1 MDYIKYINQLSL
13 VSTRIN
19 ELLSDGHFELSQEYL
34 RYIHKYL
41 FKDIYPSNGEYR
53 TYDLTKN
60 EMTLN
65 EKSVIYASYN
75 TIETYLKYDL
85 VEERKVNYSKLSKEV
100 QVKKIA
106 DFTARLW
113 STHAFSEGN
122 TRVVAVF
129 IQKYLHHLGYKTDN
143 NIFKENS
150 RFFRNALVKASYYNE
165 SLHIHLDQKPLIAFF
180 TKVMIDPT
188 IELDEDTV
196 YVNELFEPLQLVN
209 RPDINSPYI
218 KSLLAKFVESRDIP
232 EDIDINASGTMQY
245 FLNWLEELKT
255 GAKNYAAYLSSL
267 NLELK
272 NYYLCEVGTGQ
283 YDSILYNSNYRGI
296 ILSPYCKGFN
306 YYNGNIIVNGNL
318 EFINGTPLIVPSS
331 KTRKAHYPVDL
342 GIKTF
347 LTENANSL
355 NKVSSWLNLKDSSHS
370 LIIGAYGCV
379 DDADI
384 SKKIA
389 ILDYFHNKYPDE
401 FTMSST
407 SINNTYCQVLASKKL
422 VKKK

>member
-13 VSTRIN
+13 ISTRIN
-19 ELLSDGHFELSQEYL
+19 ELLSDGYFELSQEYL

-53 TYDLTKN
+53 TYDLIKN

-85 VEERKVNYSKLSKEV
+85 DEEKKINYSKLSKEV
-100 QVKKIA
+100 QVRKIA

-122 TRVVAVF
+122 TRTIAVF

-347 LTENANSL
+347 LTENTKSL
-355 NKVSSWLNLKDSSHS
+355 EKVSSWLNLKDSSHS

-389 ILDYFHNKYPDE
+389 IIDYFHNKYPDE

>member
-13 VSTRIN
+13 ISTRIN

-53 TYDLTKN
+53 TYDLIKN

-85 VEERKVNYSKLSKEV
+85 DEEKKINYSKLSKEV
-100 QVKKIA
+100 QVRKIA

-122 TRVVAVF
+122 TRTIAVF

-255 GAKNYAAYLSSL
+255 GAKNYAAYLLSL

-347 LTENANSL
+347 LTENTKSL
-355 NKVSSWLNLKDSSHS
+355 EKVSSWLNLKDSSHS

>member
-13 VSTRIN
+13 ISTRIN

-53 TYDLTKN
+53 TYDLIKN

-85 VEERKVNYSKLSKEV
+85 DEEKKINYSKLSKKV
-100 QVKKIA
+100 QVRKIA

-122 TRVVAVF
+122 TRTIAVF

-347 LTENANSL
+347 LTENTKSL
-355 NKVSSWLNLKDSSHS
+355 EKVSSWLNLKDSSHS

-401 FTMSST
+401 FTMSTT

>member
-53 TYDLTKN
+53 TYDLIKN

-85 VEERKVNYSKLSKEV
+85 AEEKKVNYFKLSKEV

-122 TRVVAVF
+122 TRTIAVF
-129 IQKYLHHLGYKTDN
+129 IQKYLNYLGCKTKND
-143 NIFKENS
+143 IFKDNS

-196 YVNELFEPLQLVN
+196 YVNELF
-209 RPDINSPYI
+209 
-218 KSLLAKFVESRDIP
+218 
-232 EDIDINASGTMQY
+232 
-245 FLNWLEELKT
+245 
-255 GAKNYAAYLSSL
+255 
-267 NLELK
+267 
-272 NYYLCEVGTGQ
+272 
-283 YDSILYNSNYRGI
+283 
-296 ILSPYCKGFN
+296 
-306 YYNGNIIVNGNL
+306 
-318 EFINGTPLIVPSS
+318 
-331 KTRKAHYPVDL
+331 
-342 GIKTF
+342 
-347 LTENANSL
+347 
-355 NKVSSWLNLKDSSHS
+355 
-370 LIIGAYGCV
+370 
-379 DDADI
+379 
-384 SKKIA
+384 
-389 ILDYFHNKYPDE
+389 
-401 FTMSST
+401 
-407 SINNTYCQVLASKKL
+407 
-422 VKKK
+422 

>member
-13 VSTRIN
+13 ISTRIN

-53 TYDLTKN
+53 TYDLIKN

-85 VEERKVNYSKLSKEV
+85 DEEKKINYSKLSKEV
-100 QVKKIA
+100 QVRKIA

-122 TRVVAVF
+122 TRTIAVF

-347 LTENANSL
+347 LTENTKSL
-355 NKVSSWLNLKDSSHS
+355 EKVSSWLNLKDSSHS

-422 VKKK
+422 IKKK

>member
-13 VSTRIN
+13 ISTRIN

-53 TYDLTKN
+53 TYDLIKN

-85 VEERKVNYSKLSKEV
+85 DEEKKINYSKLSKEV
-100 QVKKIA
+100 QVRKIA

-122 TRVVAVF
+122 TRTIAVF

-347 LTENANSL
+347 LTENTKSL
-355 NKVSSWLNLKDSSHS
+355 EKVSSWLNLKDSSHS

-401 FTMSST
+401 FTMSTT

>member
-53 TYDLTKN
+53 AYDLIKN

-85 VEERKVNYSKLSKEV
+85 AEEKKVNYSKLSKEV

-122 TRVVAVF
+122 TRTVAVF
-129 IQKYLHHLGYKTDN
+129 IQKYLNYLGYKIKND
-143 NIFKENS
+143 IFKDNS

-196 YVNELFEPLQLVN
+196 YVNELFKPLELAN
-209 RPDINSPYI
+209 RPDFNSPYT
-218 KSLLAKFVESRDIP
+218 KELLTKFIEARGLP
-232 EDIDINASGTMQY
+232 KDIDLNASGFMQY
-245 FLNWLEELKT
+245 FLTWLEELKNS
-255 GAKNYAAYLSSL
+255 AIDYATYLSSL
-267 NLELK
+267 NLDLK
-272 NYYLCEVGTGQ
+272 NYYLCEVGQGS

-331 KTRKAHYPVDL
+331 KARKAHYPVDL

-347 LTENANSL
+347 LTENASSL
-355 NKVSSWLNLKDSSHS
+355 EKVSSWLNLKDSSHS
-370 LIIGAYGCV
+370 LIIGAFGNEY
-379 DDADI
+379 DADI
-384 SKKIA
+384 DKKIS
-389 ILDYFHNKYPDE
+389 ILNYFKEKYPSD
-401 FTMSST
+401 FIMSST
-407 SINNTYCQVLASKKL
+407 TIDNIYCQVLASKKL

>member
-1 MDYIKYINQLSL
+1 
-13 VSTRIN
+13 
-19 ELLSDGHFELSQEYL
+19 
-34 RYIHKYL
+34 
-41 FKDIYPSNGEYR
+41 
-53 TYDLTKN
+53 
-60 EMTLN
+60 
-65 EKSVIYASYN
+65 
-75 TIETYLKYDL
+75 
-85 VEERKVNYSKLSKEV
+85 
-100 QVKKIA
+100 
-106 DFTARLW
+106 
-113 STHAFSEGN
+113 
-122 TRVVAVF
+122 
-129 IQKYLHHLGYKTDN
+129 
-143 NIFKENS
+143 
-150 RFFRNALVKASYYNE
+150 
-165 SLHIHLDQKPLIAFF
+165 
-180 TKVMIDPT
+180 
-188 IELDEDTV
+188 
-196 YVNELFEPLQLVN
+196 
-209 RPDINSPYI
+209 
-218 KSLLAKFVESRDIP
+218 
-232 EDIDINASGTMQY
+232 MQY

-347 LTENANSL
+347 LTENTKSL
-355 NKVSSWLNLKDSSHS
+355 EKVSSWLNLKDSSHS

>member
-13 VSTRIN
+13 ISTRIN

-53 TYDLTKN
+53 TYDLIKN

-85 VEERKVNYSKLSKEV
+85 DEEKKINYSKLSKEV
-100 QVKKIA
+100 QVRKIA

-122 TRVVAVF
+122 TRTIAVF

-331 KTRKAHYPVDL
+331 KARKAHYPVDL

-347 LTENANSL
+347 LTENASSL
-355 NKVSSWLNLKDSSHS
+355 EKVSSWLNLKDSSHS

>member
-13 VSTRIN
+13 ISTRIN

-53 TYDLTKN
+53 TYDLIKN

-85 VEERKVNYSKLSKEV
+85 DEEKKINYSKLSKEV
-100 QVKKIA
+100 QVRKIA

-122 TRVVAVF
+122 TRTIAVF

-331 KTRKAHYPVDL
+331 KARKAHYPVDL

-347 LTENANSL
+347 LTENTKSL
-355 NKVSSWLNLKDSSHS
+355 EKVSSWLNLKDSSHS

>member
-13 VSTRIN
+13 ISTRIN

-41 FKDIYPSNGEYR
+41 FKDIYVNNGEYR
-53 TYDLTKN
+53 TYDLIKN

-85 VEERKVNYSKLSKEV
+85 DEEKKINYSKLSKKV
-100 QVKKIA
+100 QVRKIA

-122 TRVVAVF
+122 TRTIAVF

-218 KSLLAKFVESRDIP
+218 KSLLAKFVESRNIP

-347 LTENANSL
+347 LTENTKSL
-355 NKVSSWLNLKDSSHS
+355 EKVSSWLNLKDSSHS